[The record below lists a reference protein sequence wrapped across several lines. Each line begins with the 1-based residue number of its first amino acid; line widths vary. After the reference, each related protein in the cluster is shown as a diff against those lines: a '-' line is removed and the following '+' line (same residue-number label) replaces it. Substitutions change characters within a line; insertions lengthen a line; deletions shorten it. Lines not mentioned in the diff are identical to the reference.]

1 MMDPNDVITRYP
13 GNPILTAKDI
23 PGAHSVFNSG
33 VAEYN
38 GRYVMVMR
46 VEIKTGQQTMQLAW
60 SDDGIHWDPE
70 PHKVLEP
77 TEEPYL
83 TYEEA
88 NYDPRVTKLGGTYY
102 IMYCSENRFGA
113 QLGLSKTEDF
123 KTFEKVGMQ
132 AEPNNRNGVLFPE
145 KIGGYYA
152 RLDRPFSEGVAGNM
166 WISFSPDLIHWGQ
179 FRCVMESR
187 RFCWDRGK
195 IGPGAPPFRT
205 EEGWLEIFHGT
216 TPFCNGLVY
225 RLGVVLLDLEQPW
238 KVVAR
243 AEQYLLTPQTD
254 YERHGD
260 VDNVC
265 FVCAALPD
273 YENDMVRIYY
283 GGADTCMCLATAK
296 ISDLIAFAKDG

>member
-1 MMDPNDVITRYP
+1 M
-13 GNPILTAKDI
+13 
-23 PGAHSVFNSG
+23 
-33 VAEYN
+33 
-38 GRYVMVMR
+38 
-46 VEIKTGQQTMQLAW
+46 
-60 SDDGIHWDPE
+60 
-70 PHKVLEP
+70 
-77 TEEPYL
+77 
-83 TYEEA
+83 
-88 NYDPRVTKLGGTYY
+88 
-102 IMYCSENRFGA
+102 
-113 QLGLSKTEDF
+113 TEDVR
-123 KTFEKVGMQ
+123 TFERIGNVMQ
-132 AEPNNRNGVLFPE
+132 PEDKDAALFHRR
-145 KIGGYYA
+145 IGNKWA
-152 RLDRPFSEGVAGNM
+152 MIHRPVPRAGEAHM

-195 IGPGAPPFRT
+195 IGPGAPPLRT

-273 YENDMVRIYY
+273 HKHDMVRIYY